1 MCPDLHTRLGW
12 TLNPMT
18 SVIIKRRGHTEAQR
32 GERHVERT
40 DFLAQRRWEASE
52 EASRWE
58 TVEFTWKS
66 LDGGMGAGHQP

>member
-1 MCPDLHTRLGW
+1 M
-12 TLNPMT
+12 
-18 SVIIKRRGHTEAQR
+18 
-32 GERHVERT
+32 ERT